1 MSEYFNRLRATLDGV
16 VAHLTAKSIEHRHL
30 AFGGEGQEPAR
41 KPTVPTD
48 ARSEFLANRAMGDWA
63 EQTLSAALLVAL
75 PEWRVAQYGD
85 TNRIAAGDP
94 DFKASYLAG
103 VEETRRYGKRPDL
116 LLFFGSLA
124 VDANLS
130 ERAQAETESL
140 VKQAAAAIEVRSSK
154 FEALTYIATRQRQRE
169 AGNSTGRET
178 PSFTVKVEDLIIV
191 YRWLERHDVPQTYCQ
206 VFFDSVFAIN
216 FLDIF
221 ETIASGTG
229 YIIDTPAKSQ
239 EKATIMIPITRGVQ
253 VGTATALPSFAAEH
267 RITTLGR
274 HDAYVVPCGG
284 GFVLDADRL
293 RQVLRPRYPNTTVAS
308 AENLK

>member
-1 MSEYFNRLRATLDGV
+1 MSGYLDQLRATLEGV
-16 VAHLTAKSIEHRHL
+16 VAHLTAKGIEQRHL
-30 AFGGEGQEPAR
+30 AFGGEGVVPTR

-63 EQTLSAALLVAL
+63 EQALSAALLGAL

-85 TNRIAAGDP
+85 TNRISAGHP

-103 VEETRRYGKRPDL
+103 IEETRRYGKRPDL
-116 LLFFGSLA
+116 LLFPASFV
-124 VDANLS
+124 VDSNLS
-130 ERAQAETESL
+130 ALAHAETEFL

-154 FEALTYIATRQRQRE
+154 FEALTYIAVRQLQRE

-191 YRWLERHDVPQTYCQ
+191 YRWLERHDVPQSYCQ

-221 ETIASGTG
+221 ATIASGTG
-229 YIIDTPAKSQ
+229 YAIETPAKSQ

-253 VGTATALPSFAAEH
+253 VGAANALPSFAAEH
-267 RITTLGR
+267 RVTALGR

-284 GFVLDADRL
+284 GFVLDADRM
-293 RQVLRPRYPNTTVAS
+293 RQVLLPR
-308 AENLK
+308 